1 MKCLVLAGGRGDRL
15 WPLSRKN
22 YPKQFIQIQKN
33 HSIFQETIARNMP
46 FCDEFIIVTN
56 KEYGPIVENQMKAF
70 QGIQYSTILEE
81 EGRKTTAA
89 IIMPLF
95 RSNMSEIIFVVSS
108 DHLISGEGYKD
119 NILEAKQL
127 VLEANLVTIGMPIKE
142 PDTRFGYIH
151 YEGNRVLDFEEKPGA
166 EKALYYKQAGDYL
179 INSGMFMFRAGDMLR
194 ELRFYSPKVYGAC
207 READRY
213 FEVQGSTRT
222 LPLSIMQGIPA
233 LPIEK
238 TVFEK
243 TKRAAVVHGTF
254 DWKDIGA
261 LEDLTA
267 EDVLMNE
274 EGVGVTYDCENTTI
288 INACKRRAV
297 VANGLSDVI
306 VVNTKDAV
314 YVGQKGKSEELKS
327 ILRDNPD
334 LQSFYKNGRITYR
347 KWGSYEELICEP
359 FYRVR
364 KVSILPGNTIYA
376 HKHCYRSELWSLVE
390 GTARIT
396 IDGETKGYGAEGATV
411 ISIPTGVT
419 HQISNVGEEP
429 LVIIEVATGS
439 NLNEEDMISVEVKDL
454 TERELGYEIEPIV
467 KLAPAYKDYLWG
479 GTKLRTVYQK
489 ECDFD
494 IIAESWE
501 LSAHFA
507 GQSTIADGK
516 HKGLAFGAY
525 LKAIGKEMLGWK
537 CSSLE
542 RFPILVKF
550 IDAREKLS
558 VQVHPDDDYALV
570 HEKQYGKNE
579 MWYVVDALP
588 GAGIYCG
595 FKENVTKEQVEEC
608 LAFDEKAGAGEDPEH
623 GILSLLNWIPAKKGD
638 VFFIPAGTV
647 HAIGAGMLVCEIQ
660 QSSDCTYRL
669 YDYNRTDQ
677 FGMKRELH
685 TKKALE
691 VMDTHAYTPQ
701 DLQAETI
708 ETEAYVQK
716 VLGRCKYFEATS
728 YQVKTWAAVSLTEE
742 SFHSLICVAGKGELE
757 LSDGKDS
764 VAATTAVKAG
774 DSFFLPM
781 QNRKLIL
788 KGEMEVILTH
798 V

>member
-33 HSIFQETIARNMP
+33 HSIFQETIARNIP

-70 QGIQYSTILEE
+70 QGIKYCCVLEE

-89 IIMPLF
+89 IVMPLF
-95 RSNMSEIIFVVSS
+95 RQNMSEIIFVVSS

-127 VLEANLVTIGMPIKE
+127 VTEAKLVTIGMPIEE

-151 YEGNRVLDFEEKPGA
+151 FDGNQVLDFEEKPNA
-166 EKALYYKQAGDYL
+166 KKAQYYQSEGDYL
-179 INSGMFMFRAGDMLR
+179 INSGMFMFRAGDMLH

-213 FEVQGSTRT
+213 FEIQGSNWR
-222 LPLSIMQGIPA
+222 LPLEIMQGVPA

-243 TKRAAVVHGTF
+243 TKRAAVVHGIF
-254 DWKDIGA
+254 SWKDVGS
-261 LEDLTA
+261 LEDLTS
-267 EDVLMNE
+267 EDILISE
-274 EGVGVTYDCENTTI
+274 EGIQASFDCENTSI
-288 INACKRRAV
+288 INTCKRRAV
-297 VANGLSDVI
+297 VANGLSDII
-306 VVNTKDAV
+306 VVNTKDVV
-314 YVGQKGKSEELKS
+314 YVGQKGKSEDVKT
-327 ILRDNPD
+327 IVRDNPE
-334 LQSFYKNGRITYR
+334 LQAFYENGRVTYR
-347 KWGSYEELICEP
+347 KWGSHEVLTDEP
-359 FYRVR
+359 GYRVR
-364 KVSILPGNTIYA
+364 KVTILPGKTIYA
-376 HKHCYRSELWSLVE
+376 HKHGYRSELWSLVQ
-390 GTARIT
+390 GLARIT
-396 IDGETKGYGAEGATV
+396 IDDETKDYGMDGATV
-411 ISIPTGVT
+411 IHIPIGAT
-419 HQISNVGEEP
+419 HQVSNVGEEP

-439 NLNEEDMISVEVKDL
+439 MLNEEDMISVEVKDL
-454 TERELGYEIEPIV
+454 TEKELGFEIEPIV

-479 GTKLRTVYQK
+479 GTKLRTLYHK

-494 IIAESWE
+494 TVAESWE

-507 GQSTIADGK
+507 GQSTIAEGK
-516 HKGLAFGAY
+516 HKGLAFASY
-525 LKAIGKEMLGWK
+525 VRAIGKEMLGWK

-542 RFPILVKF
+542 RFPILIKF
-550 IDAREKLS
+550 IDAKDKLS
-558 VQVHPDDDYALV
+558 IQVHPDDEYALSN
-570 HEKQYGKNE
+570 EQQYGKNE

-595 FKENVTKEQVEEC
+595 FKEDVTREQVEEC
-608 LAFDEKAGAGEDPEH
+608 LRFDEQAGEQEDTVK
-623 GILSLLNWIPAKKGD
+623 GIVSLLNWIPAKKGD

-647 HAIGAGMLVCEIQ
+647 HAIGAGMLICEIQ

-677 FGMKRELH
+677 YGMKRELH

-691 VMDTHAYTPQ
+691 VMDYKAYRPQ
-701 DLQAETI
+701 NLKAETL
-708 ETEAYVQK
+708 ETKDYVQR
-716 VLGRCKYFEATS
+716 VLGRCKYFESTS
-728 YQVKTWAAVSLTEE
+728 YQVKKKAVIMLTEE
-742 SFHSLICVAGKGELE
+742 SFYSLVCVSGEGQLE
-757 LSDGKDS
+757 LGDSADGSKKTLQ
-764 VAATTAVKAG
+764 VQAG
-774 DSFFLPM
+774 DSFFLPS

-788 KGEMEVILTH
+788 TGEMEVILTH